1 MTAEDESIDRSH
13 KRGTHRVARRRDGR
27 RCHVRIGGA
36 GVRRASR
43 VRSWPRPA
51 QRPPSTSQPPRSSV
65 SARSGTSRRL
75 RRPTTRSTRSGSSTP
90 GSPPAEPI
98 WAKPGAVAD
107 VVTSEF
113 GLSGSGGQAA
123 TGAALRGLRTA
134 QERGYLTHWDRM
146 VQGSQNEIARTR
158 DSQQT
163 SATRAGP
170 GRGALLPPLPMS
182 LPHGPRL
189 MYEDKETKWRSLEF

>member
-1 MTAEDESIDRSH
+1 MAGAAMFGSAVQAS
-13 KRGTHRVARRRDGR
+13 GGR
-27 RCHVRIGGA
+27 A
-36 GVRRASR
+36 GSAHGPGRH
-43 VRSWPRPA
+43 
-51 QRPPSTSQPPRSSV
+51 
-65 SARSGTSRRL
+65 SARHRPLNPRAAAFPRGVGL
-75 RRPTTRSTRSGSSTP
+75 RGDYGGREAIDAKRILDAGIAACGAHLAKP
-90 GSPPAEPI
+90 GVD
-98 WAKPGAVAD
+98 PGAVAD

-123 TGAALRGLRTA
+123 TRAALRALRTA

>member
-1 MTAEDESIDRSH
+1 
-13 KRGTHRVARRRDGR
+13 VAR
-27 RCHVRIGGA
+27 A
-36 GVRRASR
+36 
-43 VRSWPRPA
+43 
-51 QRPPSTSQPPRSSV
+51 
-65 SARSGTSRRL
+65 
-75 RRPTTRSTRSGSSTP
+75 
-90 GSPPAEPI
+90 GSPPRAGPVNDRHPTCAERP
-98 WAKPGAVAD
+98 ARCGCRHPA
-107 VVTSEF
+107 
-113 GLSGSGGQAA
+113 
-123 TGAALRGLRTA
+123 AALRGLRTA

>member
-1 MTAEDESIDRSH
+1 MAGAAMFGSAVQASGGRAGSAH
-13 KRGTHRVARRRDGR
+13 GPGRHSAR
-27 RCHVRIGGA
+27 HPA
-36 GVRRASR
+36 LN
-43 VRSWPRPA
+43 PA
-51 QRPPSTSQPPRSSV
+51 QQRFR
-65 SARSGTSRRL
+65 
-75 RRPTTRSTRSGSSTP
+75 
-90 GSPPAEPI
+90 AEWDFEAI
-98 WAKPGAVAD
+98 TEADNAIDAKRILDAGIAACGAHLAKPGAVAD
-107 VVTSEF
+107 VATSEF
-113 GLSGSGGQAA
+113 GPSGSGGQAA

>member
-1 MTAEDESIDRSH
+1 LLAAVMAGAAMFGSAVQASGGRAGSAH
-13 KRGTHRVARRRDGR
+13 GPGRHSARHR
-27 RCHVRIGGA
+27 
-36 GVRRASR
+36 
-43 VRSWPRPA
+43 PLNPPA
-51 QRPPSTSQPPRSSV
+51 QQRFR
-65 SARSGTSRRL
+65 
-75 RRPTTRSTRSGSSTP
+75 
-90 GSPPAEPI
+90 AEWDFEAI
-98 WAKPGAVAD
+98 TEADNAIDAKRILDAGIAACGAHLAKPGAVAD
-107 VVTSEF
+107 VVTREF
-113 GLSGSGGQAA
+113 RLSGSGGQAA
-123 TGAALRGLRTA
+123 TGAALRALRTA